1 MGITLR
7 INPTKIE
14 TYPHK
19 DLPQMFIKT
28 LFMKPKTEEPNDER
42 IYKMWY
48 SYTTDYYL
56 AVLKNHTYYNLDQ
69 PQKHYTK

>member
-1 MGITLR
+1 
-7 INPTKIE
+7 
-14 TYPHK
+14 
-19 DLPQMFIKT
+19 MFIKT

-56 AVLKNHTYYNLDQ
+56 AVLKKSHILQ
-69 PQKHYTK
+69 PGSTSKTLY